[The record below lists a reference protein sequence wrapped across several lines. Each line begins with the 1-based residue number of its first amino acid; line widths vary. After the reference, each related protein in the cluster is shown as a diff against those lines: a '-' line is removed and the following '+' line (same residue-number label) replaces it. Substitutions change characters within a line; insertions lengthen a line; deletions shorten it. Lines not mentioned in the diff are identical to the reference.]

1 MNLPMSNILHK
12 TENGFTLKHDCCE
25 SIRLT
30 FGNFSLRILNEHLEA
45 MIDCVDNFDLNM
57 EDGTFKQ
64 VKKPFI
70 LQMNDG
76 LSLGFN
82 AEEAR
87 ELKELL
93 NWTLASLSVKE
104 LLDNTDKT

>member
-1 MNLPMSNILHK
+1 MSNILHK
-12 TENGFTLKHDCCE
+12 TENGFTIKHECCD

-30 FGNFSLRILNEHLEA
+30 FGNFSLRILTEHLEA
-45 MIDCVDNFDLNM
+45 MIECVDNFDL
-57 EDGTFKQ
+57 DIKSYGSKK

-70 LQMNDG
+70 IQMNDG

-82 AEEAR
+82 AEEAM

-93 NWTLASLSVKE
+93 DWTSAALSVKD
-104 LLDNTDKT
+104 LLNKTQSTDD